1 MILLGDYLL
10 AVYMFVC
17 FLRGRRPD
25 IVARQ
30 LSPAIELIV
39 QRAVWKKS
47 RIKARRIVNLRV
59 KIIFDNRNFICFI
72 HLITKI

>member
-1 MILLGDYLL
+1 MTD
-10 AVYMFVC
+10 
-17 FLRGRRPD
+17 RRPD

-30 LSPAIELIV
+30 LSQATELIV

-59 KIIFDNRNFICFI
+59 KFIFDYQNFICSYI
-72 HLITKI
+72 